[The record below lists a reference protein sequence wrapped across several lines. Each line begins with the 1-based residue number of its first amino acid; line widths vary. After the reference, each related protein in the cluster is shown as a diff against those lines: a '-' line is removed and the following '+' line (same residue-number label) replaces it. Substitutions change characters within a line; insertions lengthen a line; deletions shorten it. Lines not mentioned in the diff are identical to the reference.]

1 MPRGRFLDTPG
12 VNWPA
17 GSISRQVMGE
27 LRSTPPVFFPATRGV
42 KILVGLFL
50 IARPIALAPL
60 LISRWRPIG
69 GQRVPARLVQPRPL
83 QMALRALVVPLRRL
97 LRANHLRHLLAKNL
111 KFLRL
116 RRPRQAL
123 SRNNPLVLDQNFR

>member
-1 MPRGRFLDTPG
+1 MPKGRSRDTPG
-12 VNWPA
+12 ANWPV
-17 GSISRQVMGE
+17 GSTSRQVMGE
-27 LRSTPPVFFPATRGV
+27 SRLILLVFFPATRGV
-42 KILVGLFL
+42 KILAGLFL
-50 IARPIALAPL
+50 IARPTALAPR
-60 LISRWRPIG
+60 LILRLRPIG

-116 RRPRQAL
+116 RRPRQEL
-123 SRNNPLVLDQNFR
+123 SRNHRLVLDQNFR